1 MARRVL
7 IAVALAIT
15 ALALVTRVSL
25 LSTRRFDPDE
35 LEHAHVVWYISQ
47 GDVPYRD
54 FFEMHPPLFHYLLA
68 PVIGRFDVERAD
80 GAMRALFFLRACMWS
95 LSVGIVVCT
104 FALARR
110 LREEYTAWLSLPILA
125 TDIVLAHRG
134 VEIRPDGLAAIA
146 WLACLVFLH
155 SAICRDHPAAR
166 ATRAAFAASGLCIG
180 LGVLTSQK
188 LLLAAPSLFVTSL
201 WYVSSSTFGSTV
213 GVRTRNALWQA
224 AGCVVPWLV
233 AILYF
238 GARHAARAFIHAIV
252 IQDLAWQPEAT
263 ASTVLAFV
271 SHFDPWLFGLAAG
284 GACLLVDEALAEPG
298 KRTSHVFLLLN
309 TAGVFLGLF
318 VIPAPFP
325 QYCLMFIPLFAILA
339 AGFLA
344 RVARGLVGAGDAGR
358 RSASRAAWIVA
369 TAVFVVLVVV
379 GLRSARP
386 MVLAPLVY
394 PAVIACAVLVMVSL
408 PLHGRRE
415 AALGLAVIA
424 LAVYPAQWTRW
435 MRAEGDSGQFAELRY
450 VLTSTSP
457 KAVVMDGW
465 SGLGVFRQHA
475 WYYWMLHP
483 GVRAMLP
490 AAAVNQLAADLRSG
504 RVRPDLVILDENLRR
519 LSNPVR
525 LYLESH
531 YRPTGIDDVYGPGAM
546 DRSPSAVLE
555 GRPGR

>member
-1 MARRVL
+1 
-7 IAVALAIT
+7 
-15 ALALVTRVSL
+15 
-25 LSTRRFDPDE
+25 
-35 LEHAHVVWYISQ
+35 
-47 GDVPYRD
+47 
-54 FFEMHPPLFHYLLA
+54 
-68 PVIGRFDVERAD
+68 
-80 GAMRALFFLRACMWS
+80 
-95 LSVGIVVCT
+95 
-104 FALARR
+104 
-110 LREEYTAWLSLPILA
+110 
-125 TDIVLAHRG
+125 
-134 VEIRPDGLAAIA
+134 
-146 WLACLVFLH
+146 LH

-394 PAVIACAVLVMVSL
+394 PAVIACAVLVMVS